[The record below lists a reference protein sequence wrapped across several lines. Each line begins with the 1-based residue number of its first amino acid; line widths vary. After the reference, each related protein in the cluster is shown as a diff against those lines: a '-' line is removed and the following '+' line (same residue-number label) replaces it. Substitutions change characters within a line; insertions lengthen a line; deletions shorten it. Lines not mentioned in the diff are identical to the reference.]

1 MTDSAAPKRVIVL
14 FSYEYVNLSA
24 VYAHLTAL
32 APAQF
37 HIASKN
43 GLGRVVLLSKEYDA
57 QPIKWTPTYNPSH
70 LETSFDSA
78 LLFWDGS
85 DPILRPSVEFFDKHS
100 IPYVIVGPE
109 AKVIAPSRF
118 YATFPTGDTKMSTHP
133 SAPVASVAT
142 IVDPPKPPES
152 YGQAQRE
159 SRTRVI
165 LMLPD
170 SLFQQ
175 YEAQAASVKVSVDKV
190 MSDRLRTCVE
200 HTSGRGLYFDSAT
213 RADLER
219 ITGGHLIP
227 NAQIAIEKIR
237 TVVNLKVGDI
247 TIELT
252 ERVLARCASRAKS
265 ERKTLE
271 DYVKKEVILGLE
283 RVTGLRPW

>member
-1 MTDSAAPKRVIVL
+1 MDSAAKQVIVL
-14 FSYEYVNLSA
+14 FSYEYVNLTA
-24 VYAHLTAL
+24 VHTHLQSL

-43 GLGRVVLLSKEYDA
+43 GLGRTILQLNKYPA
-57 QPIKWTPTYNPSH
+57 APIKWTPTYNSSH
-70 LETSFDSA
+70 LGTHFDSA

-85 DPILRPSVEFFDKHS
+85 DPILRPSVEFFDKHH

-118 YATFPTGDTKMSTHP
+118 YATFQNGDTTKMSTPHP
-133 SAPVASVAT
+133 PAQ
-142 IVDPPKPPES
+142 IVDPPKPPDA
-152 YGQAQRE
+152 YGQSQRE

-170 SLFQQ
+170 SLFHQ
-175 YEAQAASVKVSVDKV
+175 YEDQAKSINVSVEKV
-190 MSDRLRTCVE
+190 LSDRLRTCVE

-227 NAQIAIEKIR
+227 NAQIAIEKIK

>member
-1 MTDSAAPKRVIVL
+1 MTDTQRQVIVL
-14 FSYEYVNLSA
+14 FSYEYLNLQA
-24 VYAHLTAL
+24 VHSHLQSL

-43 GLGRVVLLSKEYDA
+43 GLGRTILNLGEYPA
-57 QPIKWTPTYNPSH
+57 QPIKWTPTYNPAH

-85 DPILRPSVEFFDKHS
+85 DPILKPSVDFFVKHS
-100 IPYVIVGPE
+100 IPFQIVGPE
-109 AKVIAPSRF
+109 AKVVAPSRF
-118 YATFPTGDTKMSTHP
+118 YATFSNGDTKMTQHAP
-133 SAPVASVAT
+133 SV
-142 IVDPPKPPES
+142 IVDPPKPPEA
-152 YGQAQRE
+152 YGHPQGQRE
-159 SRTRVI
+159 SKTRVI
-165 LMLPD
+165 LMVPD
-170 SLFQQ
+170 ELFHQ
-175 YEAQAASVKVSVDKV
+175 YEAQAQSVKLPVEKIL
-190 MSDRLRTCVE
+190 SDRLRTCVE

-265 ERKTLE
+265 ERKSLE
-271 DYVKKEVILGLE
+271 DYVKKEVIQGLE
-283 RVTGLRPW
+283 RSTGLRPW

>member
-1 MTDSAAPKRVIVL
+1 MTDTAKHVIVL
-14 FSYEYVNLSA
+14 FSYEYVNLTA
-24 VYAHLTAL
+24 VHTHLQSL

-43 GLGRVVLLSKEYDA
+43 GLGRTILNLNEYPA
-57 QPIKWTPTYNPSH
+57 SPIKWTPTYNPTH
-70 LETSFDSA
+70 LDTSFDSA
-78 LLFWDGS
+78 LLFWDGT
-85 DPILRPSVEFFDKHS
+85 DHILKSSVEFFDKHS
-100 IPYVIVGPE
+100 IPYSIVGPD
-109 AKVIAPSRF
+109 AKPVAPVRF
-118 YATFPTGDTKMSTHP
+118 YATFQNGEQKMSTP
-133 SAPVASVAT
+133 QAQAPAI

-152 YGQAQRE
+152 YGHPEGQRI
-159 SRTRVI
+159 SNTRVVI
-165 LMLPD
+165 SIPD
-170 SLFQQ
+170 PLFHQ
-175 YEAQAASVKVSVDKV
+175 YEEQAKSVKLPVEKIL
-190 MSDRLRTCVE
+190 SDRLRTCVE

-265 ERKTLE
+265 ERKSLE
-271 DYVKKEVILGLE
+271 EYVKKEVILGLE